1 MGVRN
6 SMKARL
12 RLFPVLFLMVILLVG
27 CGVNTSQTTTPET
40 STQQPNSPSSTPT
53 PPIEI
58 EVAFPD
64 GAPPL
69 NQTAELT
76 CTIIT
81 RNLPMK
87 DIDLEIILPDG
98 LELVRGQ
105 LSWNG
110 ELPRDSVI
118 NAINAEVK
126 SVKLGNWTIEIPYH
140 INPIEPGGYGGD
152 GKRKVYISIM
162 EDSAEWSARNPPWQR
177 GTPTVDTSD
186 LPPRPQLRRRE
197 LQMIRRCQHL

>member
-1 MGVRN
+1 MGVKN
-6 SMKARL
+6 YVKTAL
-12 RLFPVLFLMVILLVG
+12 KLPAIVLILGILLAG
-27 CGVNTSQTTTPET
+27 CGVNGSQTTIPVSSSPPTDSPNKTLTP
-40 STQQPNSPSSTPT
+40 PT
-53 PPIEI
+53 PPIE
-58 EVAFPD
+58 VNLAFPN

-81 RNLPMK
+81 RSLPMK

-98 LELVRGQ
+98 FELVSGE

-110 ELPRDSVI
+110 ELPRNSSI

-126 SVKLGNWTIEIPYH
+126 SIELGNWTIDIKYH
-140 INPIEPGGYGGD
+140 INPIGPGGYGGD
-152 GKRKVYISIM
+152 GRRQVYVSIL
-162 EDSAEWSARNPPWQR
+162 EDSAEWNSRFPPWKT

-186 LPPRPQLRRRE
+186 RPPPPATSTE
-197 LQMIRRCQHL
+197 IATDDT